1 MSDRTPIEHLL
12 LGAFKGHMKNLN
24 QSLIKWVKY
33 PDFKILLKID
43 ISTQLDVHKGY

>member
-33 PDFKILLKID
+33 PDFQILLIY